1 MEFQKVPADMHA
13 TEAIGYLASALVFAT
28 FYMATM
34 RHLRTVAIVSNV
46 AFILYGYFAGA
57 MPVLILHLMLLPLN
71 VRRLHQTTQLT
82 KSLRAATRGNLGID
96 WLVPHMTPRS
106 YPAGATIFRK
116 GDPAL
121 ELFLITSGSVH
132 LPELEIE
139 LGKGAMV
146 GEIGIFSPNKAR
158 VATAV
163 ALTNLRVL
171 AVSEERVLE
180 LFADN
185 KEFGYYLMSLITKRL
200 LANVDDL
207 EWQVSNASTGAAPP
221 ALDAGSEKTEK
232 A

>member
-1 MEFQKVPADMHA
+1 MHA

-28 FYMATM
+28 FYMSTM
-34 RHLRTVAIVSNV
+34 RLLRTVAVVSNV

-57 MPVLILHLMLLPLN
+57 MPILVLHAVLLPLN
-71 VRRLHQTTQLT
+71 VWRLHQTTQLT
-82 KSLRAATRGNLGID
+82 NSLRAATRGNLGID
-96 WLVPHMTPRS
+96 WLVPHMTARS

-116 GDPAL
+116 GDPAR
-121 ELFLITSGSVH
+121 ELFIVASGSVH

-163 ALTNLRVL
+163 ALTPLKVL
-171 AVSEERVLE
+171 AISEDRVFE

-185 KEFGYYLMSLITKRL
+185 KEFGYYLLSLITKRL
-200 LANVDDL
+200 LANVDEL
-207 EWQVSNASTGAAPP
+207 EWRVSNASPGQAPSV
-221 ALDAGSEKTEK
+221 AGAGSESADK

>member
-1 MEFQKVPADMHA
+1 MHA
-13 TEAIGYLASALVFAT
+13 TEVIGYLASALVFAT
-28 FYMATM
+28 FYMSTM
-34 RHLRTVAIVSNV
+34 RLLRTVAILSNL
-46 AFILYGYFAGA
+46 AFILYGHFAGA
-57 MPVLILHLMLLPLN
+57 MPILILHLVLLPLN
-71 VRRLHQTTQLT
+71 TWRLYQTTQLM
-82 KSLRAATRGNLGID
+82 KSLREATRGTLGID

-116 GDPAL
+116 GDPAR
-121 ELFLITSGSVH
+121 ELFLITSGAIH

-158 VATAV
+158 VATAI
-163 ALTNLRVL
+163 ALTPIRVL
-171 AVSEERVLE
+171 AISEERVLE

-185 KEFGYYLMSLITKRL
+185 KEFGYYLLSLITKRL

-207 EWQVSNASTGAAPP
+207 EWRVSNASAAASSATPE
-221 ALDAGSEKTEK
+221 GSKRAEQ

>member
-1 MEFQKVPADMHA
+1 MHA

-28 FYMATM
+28 FYMSTM
-34 RHLRTVAIVSNV
+34 KLLRTVAIASNV
-46 AFILYGYFAGA
+46 AFILYGYFVGA
-57 MPVLILHLMLLPLN
+57 MPIVILHLVLLPLN
-71 VRRLHQTTQLT
+71 IWRLYQTTQLT
-82 KSLRAATRGNLGID
+82 NSLRAATRGNLGID

-116 GDPAL
+116 GDLAR
-121 ELFLITSGSVH
+121 ELFIITSGAVH

-158 VATAV
+158 VASAV
-163 ALTNLRVL
+163 ALTPIRVL
-171 AVSEERVLE
+171 AISEERVLE

-200 LANVDDL
+200 LANVDEL
-207 EWQVSNASTGAAPP
+207 EWRVSNPSASAAEP
-221 ALDAGSEKTEK
+221 AWDAGSDRTKK

>member
-1 MEFQKVPADMHA
+1 MHA

-28 FYMATM
+28 FYMSTM
-34 RHLRTVAIVSNV
+34 RLLRTVAILSNL
-46 AFILYGYFAGA
+46 AFILYGYLVGA
-57 MPVLILHLMLLPLN
+57 MPILVLHSVLLPLN
-71 VRRLHQTTQLT
+71 VWRLYQTTQLMN
-82 KSLRAATRGNLGID
+82 SLREATRGNLGVD

-116 GDPAL
+116 GDPAR
-121 ELFLITSGSVH
+121 ELFLITAGAVH

-163 ALTNLRVL
+163 ALTPLKVL
-171 AVSEERVLE
+171 AISEDRVLE

-185 KEFGYYLMSLITKRL
+185 KEFGYYLLSLITKRL
-200 LANVDDL
+200 LANVDEL
-207 EWQVSNASTGAAPP
+207 EWRVSNAAPGPAPP
-221 ALDAGSEKTEK
+221 AAVASHEKTEK

>member
-1 MEFQKVPADMHA
+1 MHA

-28 FYMATM
+28 FYMSTM
-34 RHLRTVAIVSNV
+34 KLLRMVAIASNV

-57 MPVLILHLMLLPLN
+57 MPIVVLHLVLLPLN
-71 VRRLHQTTQLT
+71 VWRLYQTTQLT
-82 KSLRAATRGNLGID
+82 NSLRAATRGNLGID

-116 GDPAL
+116 GDLAQ
-121 ELFLITSGSVH
+121 ELFIITSGSVH

-158 VATAV
+158 VASAV
-163 ALTNLRVL
+163 ALTPIRVL
-171 AVSEERVLE
+171 VISEERVLE

-185 KEFGYYLMSLITKRL
+185 KEFGYYLVSLITKRL
-200 LANVDDL
+200 LANVDEL
-207 EWQVSNASTGAAPP
+207 EWRVSDASSSEAPP
-221 ALDAGSEKTEK
+221 AWDAGSERTEK